1 MSKDS
6 NSVSAKKAKTNSQ
19 GGRYI
24 FRGICA
30 LIITAVAT
38 SSFLWVWINSI
49 KTIENRTG
57 YLLGK
62 GNLAMSAIIYIM
74 MLVIFGRFFHAFSI
88 GVERIAKQVVS
99 VALTLFVTDLAEVLV
114 SSTIQNNYRFML
126 EYAWRYLLLA
136 LAQSVVL
143 GIFVIIVN
151 FLYRKII
158 PPLKITLIYG
168 DHPNNIEDKLACL
181 PHKYQ
186 VVKRVKFDDPGVDL
200 EKVINES
207 SSVLINDVPAQV
219 ENKIIKLCFDKDV
232 RTYVVP
238 KIADIILKCSDSI
251 NVIDT
256 PLYLSRNFGM
266 SFGQRFAKRAMDII
280 LSGLALI
287 VFSPIFLITAL
298 AIKIEDHGPV
308 FFKQERVT
316 KNGKHFMIL
325 KFRSMI
331 VDAEKDG
338 RPHPAGEKDD
348 RITKVGNVIR
358 ACRVDELPQLFN
370 IFAGDM
376 SIVGPRPERF
386 EHVIKYTNDIP
397 EFKFREKVKGGLT
410 GYAQVYG
417 KYNTSALDKLKLD
430 LTYIANYSVLLDFQ
444 IIFETIKIL
453 FQKESTE
460 GFDSE
465 RAKEMHDADCK

>member
-6 NSVSAKKAKTNSQ
+6 NSVSAKKAKTDSQ

-207 SSVLINDVPAQV
+207 SSVLINDVPSQI

-287 VFSPIFLITAL
+287 VFSPVFIITAL

-348 RITKVGNVIR
+348 RITKVGNIIR

>member
-1 MSKDS
+1 MSKDN

-287 VFSPIFLITAL
+287 VFSPVFIITAL

-316 KNGKHFMIL
+316 KDGKHFMIL

-386 EHVIKYTNDIP
+386 EHVIKYTQDIP

>member
-1 MSKDS
+1 MSTDS
-6 NSVSAKKAKTNSQ
+6 NNKATNKTKRVSKSV
-19 GGRYI
+19 RYVY
-24 FRGICA
+24 RAICSLILAA
-30 LIITAVAT
+30 LSI
-38 SSFLWVWINSI
+38 SSFLYVWIDYVKQN
-49 KTIENRTG
+49 NHTG

-62 GNLAMSAIIYIM
+62 GNLALAGIIY
-74 MLVIFGRFFHAFSI
+74 LLLFVIFGKFFKAFSI

-99 VALTLFVTDLAEVLV
+99 VVLTLFVTDFVEILV
-114 SSTIQNNYRFML
+114 SATIQNNFRYVFEFL
-126 EYAWRYLLLA
+126 WRYMLLA
-136 LAQSVVL
+136 LIQSVVL
-143 GIFVIIVN
+143 AVIVIVMN
-151 FLYRKII
+151 FLYRKVI
-158 PPLKITLIYG
+158 PPLPIVLIYG
-168 DHPNNIEDKLACL
+168 NHPNHIEDKLACL

-186 VVKRVKFDDPGVDL
+186 IVDRIKFDDPNVDL
-200 EKVINES
+200 AKVISES
-207 SSVLINDVPAQV
+207 ISVLINDVPSPI
-219 ENKIIKLCFDKDV
+219 ENKIIKLCFENDV
-232 RTYVVP
+232 RVYVVP
-238 KIADIILKCSDSI
+238 KIADIILKSSESI

-256 PLYLSRNFGM
+256 PLYLSRNLGM
-266 SFGQRFAKRAMDII
+266 SFWQRFAKRAIDIFF
-280 LSGLALI
+280 SGLALI
-287 VFSPIFLITAL
+287 VFSPVFLITAL

-316 KNGKHFMIL
+316 KDGKHFMIL

-348 RITKVGNVIR
+348 RITKVGNIIR

-370 IFAGDM
+370 IFSGEM
-376 SIVGPRPERF
+376 SIVGPRPERY

-397 EFKFREKVKGGLT
+397 EFKYREKVKGGLT

>member
-1 MSKDS
+1 MGKD
-6 NSVSAKKAKTNSQ
+6 NNNVSANKAKTNSQ

-24 FRGICA
+24 YRGFCA

-38 SSFLWVWINSI
+38 ASFLWVWIDFIQNVV
-49 KTIENRTG
+49 NRTG

-62 GNLAMSAIIYIM
+62 GNLAMSAIIYVM
-74 MLVIFGRFFHAFSI
+74 MFIIFGRFFHAFSI

-99 VALTLFVTDLAEVLV
+99 VALALFVTDLAEVLV
-114 SSTIQNNYRFML
+114 SSTIQNNYRYML
-126 EYAWRYLLLA
+126 DFAWRYLLLV

-143 GIFVIIVN
+143 GIFVIIMN

-186 VVKRVKFDDPGVDL
+186 VVKRVKFDDPGVNL
-200 EKVINES
+200 EAVINES
-207 SSVLINDVPAQV
+207 SSVLINDVPAQA

-266 SFGQRFAKRAMDII
+266 SFGQRFVKRTMDIV

-287 VFSPIFLITAL
+287 VLSPVFIITAL

-316 KNGKHFMIL
+316 KDGKHFMIL

-348 RITKVGNVIR
+348 RITKVGNIIR

>member
-1 MSKDS
+1 M
-6 NSVSAKKAKTNSQ
+6 N
-19 GGRYI
+19 
-24 FRGICA
+24 
-30 LIITAVAT
+30 
-38 SSFLWVWINSI
+38 
-49 KTIENRTG
+49 
-57 YLLGK
+57 
-62 GNLAMSAIIYIM
+62 
-74 MLVIFGRFFHAFSI
+74 
-88 GVERIAKQVVS
+88 
-99 VALTLFVTDLAEVLV
+99 
-114 SSTIQNNYRFML
+114 
-126 EYAWRYLLLA
+126 
-136 LAQSVVL
+136 
-143 GIFVIIVN
+143 
-151 FLYRKII
+151 
-158 PPLKITLIYG
+158 ITLIYG
-168 DHPNNIEDKLACL
+168 YHPNNIEDKLACL

-186 VVKRVKFDDPGVDL
+186 VVNRVKFDDPGVDL
-200 EKVINES
+200 EAVINGS
-207 SSVLINDVPAQV
+207 SSVLINDVPSQI

-266 SFGQRFAKRAMDII
+266 SFGQRFAKRTMDII

-298 AIKIEDHGPV
+298 AIKIEDQGPV

-316 KNGKHFMIL
+316 KDGKHFMIL

-348 RITKVGNVIR
+348 RITHVGSIIR

-376 SIVGPRPERF
+376 SIVGPRPERY
-386 EHVIKYTNDIP
+386 EHVIKYTQDIP

>member
-1 MSKDS
+1 MSKDN

-200 EKVINES
+200 ESVINES
-207 SSVLINDVPAQV
+207 SSVLINDVPSQI
-219 ENKIIKLCFDKDV
+219 ENKIIKLCFDNDV

-348 RITKVGNVIR
+348 RITKVGNIIR

-376 SIVGPRPERF
+376 SIVGPRPERY
-386 EHVIKYTNDIP
+386 EHVIKYTQDIP